1 MPTGPGSR
9 GPPGNPP
16 SSPGQPGSPGGKRPA
31 IGLQIKLPCATIDE
45 VKARYGEPLRK
56 GQFFIR
62 TKTPRAKETLV
73 RLGVRFSNGTPCF
86 RAAAVV
92 ERVQDAPD
100 AGMGLQLLAVD
111 DAARRLIAALGGKQL
126 PQLKTEAPKAA
137 APAPGKTPAIPAMP
151 GISAPPPA

>member
-45 VKARYGEPLRK
+45 VKARYGEDLRK

-62 TKTPRAKETLV
+62 TKTPRAKDTLV
-73 RLGVRFSNGTPCF
+73 RLETRLSNGMPCF

-92 ERVQDAPD
+92 ERVQDPPD
-100 AGMGLQLLAVD
+100 TGTSLQLLAAD
-111 DAARRLIAALGGKQL
+111 HAGRDAIA
-126 PQLKTEAPKAA
+126 
-137 APAPGKTPAIPAMP
+137 
-151 GISAPPPA
+151 

>member
-31 IGLQIKLPCATIDE
+31 IGLQIKLPCATKDE
-45 VKARYGEPLRK
+45 VKARYGEDLRK

-62 TKTPRAKETLV
+62 TKTPRAKDTLV
-73 RLGVRFSNGTPCF
+73 RLEAQFSNGTPCF

-92 ERVQDAPD
+92 ERVQAPPH
-100 AGMGLQLLAVD
+100 AGLCLQLLAAD
-111 DAARRLIAALGGKQL
+111 DAGPALTAPLGGKQ
-126 PQLKTEAPKAA
+126 PQH
-137 APAPGKTPAIPAMP
+137 
-151 GISAPPPA
+151 